1 MDNLQSVPI
10 AQNIQES
17 VDSLSGL
24 TINDLNKYLPA
35 LQTAEDLSLE
45 IDHLKEGVFGQKGSK
60 ASKNFQ
66 VIVLI
71 SLLQSRQRA
80 MDESRE

>member
-1 MDNLQSVPI
+1 MNNPQSVPI

-35 LQTAEDLSLE
+35 LQTVEDLSL
-45 IDHLKEGVFGQKGSK
+45 IH
-60 ASKNFQ
+60 
-66 VIVLI
+66 I
-71 SLLQSRQRA
+71 
-80 MDESRE
+80 

>member
-1 MDNLQSVPI
+1 MNNPQSVPI

-24 TINDLNKYLPA
+24 TINDLNKYLQA

-45 IDHLKEGVFGQKGSK
+45 LDHLKDHVTIEEEQK
-60 ASKNFQ
+60 KNKTDWWEK
-66 VIVLI
+66 
-71 SLLQSRQRA
+71 
-80 MDESRE
+80 MKDDNKKKK